1 MDRSIDITDTAQ
13 LTFISVHDIVSRV
26 SKQRANMGSL
36 KNTKFGAKKHESL
49 TIDGGANNNAL
60 RPA

>member
-26 SKQRANMGSL
+26 SEQPANTSSL
-36 KNTKFGAKKHESL
+36 KSATFGAEKHEV
-49 TIDGGANNNAL
+49 
-60 RPA
+60 